1 MGTVTRSQSGAAPGG
16 VSLACWRQGVS
27 GAGGTPGGHCGGGP
41 QALPV
46 GAGSRTREGSGGRT
60 KALKAQVRA
69 GRLVLDEPTNL
80 PEGAEVRVALVD
92 DDELDDKERAELHA
106 ALLAAEA
113 ELDAGQAVS
122 EADLW
127 ARLRTAK

>member
-1 MGTVTRSQSGAAPGG
+1 M
-16 VSLACWRQGVS
+16 
-27 GAGGTPGGHCGGGP
+27 
-41 QALPV
+41 
-46 GAGSRTREGSGGRT
+46 

-92 DDELDDKERAELHA
+92 SDELDDRERAELHA
-106 ALLAAEA
+106 AILAAEA

-127 ARLRTAK
+127 ARLRNPR

>member
-1 MGTVTRSQSGAAPGG
+1 MFR
-16 VSLACWRQGVS
+16 C
-27 GAGGTPGGHCGGGP
+27 
-41 QALPV
+41 
-46 GAGSRTREGSGGRT
+46 
-60 KALKAQVRA
+60 

-92 DDELDDKERAELHA
+92 GDELDDKERAELHA

-127 ARLRTAK
+127 KPLRTAK

>member
-1 MGTVTRSQSGAAPGG
+1 MIRYDPG
-16 VSLACWRQGVS
+16 RM
-27 GAGGTPGGHCGGGP
+27 
-41 QALPV
+41 
-46 GAGSRTREGSGGRT
+46 

-127 ARLRTAK
+127 ARLRTGN

>member
-1 MGTVTRSQSGAAPGG
+1 M
-16 VSLACWRQGVS
+16 
-27 GAGGTPGGHCGGGP
+27 
-41 QALPV
+41 
-46 GAGSRTREGSGGRT
+46 

-127 ARLRTAK
+127 KRLRTGK

>member
-1 MGTVTRSQSGAAPGG
+1 MIQYDLSGM
-16 VSLACWRQGVS
+16 
-27 GAGGTPGGHCGGGP
+27 
-41 QALPV
+41 
-46 GAGSRTREGSGGRT
+46 
-60 KALKAQVRA
+60 KALEAQVRA

-127 ARLRTAK
+127 ARLLPGK

>member
-1 MGTVTRSQSGAAPGG
+1 MIQYD
-16 VSLACWRQGVS
+16 LQGM
-27 GAGGTPGGHCGGGP
+27 
-41 QALPV
+41 
-46 GAGSRTREGSGGRT
+46 

-113 ELDAGQAVS
+113 ELDAGQVVT

-127 ARLRTAK
+127 ARLRTTK

>member
-1 MGTVTRSQSGAAPGG
+1 MIQYD
-16 VSLACWRQGVS
+16 LQGM
-27 GAGGTPGGHCGGGP
+27 
-41 QALPV
+41 
-46 GAGSRTREGSGGRT
+46 

-69 GRLVLDEPTNL
+69 RRLVLDEPTNL

-92 DDELDDKERAELHA
+92 GDELDDQERAELHA

-113 ELDAGQAVS
+113 ELDAGQVVS

-127 ARLRTAK
+127 ARLRTSK